1 MKKVLII
8 TYYWPPSGGA
18 GVQRW
23 LKFVKYLRDF
33 GWEPVIFTPENPE
46 APSTDDSL
54 LKDVPDGIEIIKNKI
69 WEPYSFY
76 KKFTG
81 KKSSEKIQAGFIA
94 EKENKFQLLED
105 VAVWLR
111 GNLFIPDARK
121 FWINPSVKLLTSYLK
136 NSPVDLIVS
145 TGPPH
150 STHLIALKLKKR
162 LDIPWLAD
170 FRDPWTNIDFYK
182 DLKLS
187 KRADRIHHKLE
198 REVLEKA
205 DTVTVISRGMEMDFQ
220 TKFKRQYH
228 IIPNGFDDDDMVHA
242 GISAEGYQQDKFVL
256 AHVGSLNKDRNPLNL
271 WKALKK
277 LVDEDNR
284 FASLLEIRNV
294 GKLDI
299 NALNT
304 LKEYGL
310 YKYLNKI
317 SYLSHQ
323 EVIAQQQRATILL
336 LLVNRTPNAKLIV
349 TGKIFEYLISG
360 RPVLCIAPVDGDA
373 AFIINETKCGHVF
386 DFDNVSELKSYLM
399 ESFEQFKRGT
409 LNPLCENVDQYNRR
423 VLTEKMA
430 TLFTKT
436 SNG

>member
-46 APSTDDSL
+46 APSTDESL

-69 WEPYSFY
+69 WEPYTFY

-94 EKENKFQLLED
+94 EKENKFQLLENI
-105 VAVWLR
+105 AVWLR

-121 FWINPSVKLLTSYLK
+121 FWIKPSVKLLAKYLK
-136 NSPVDLIVS
+136 NNPVDLIVS

-150 STHLIALKLKKR
+150 SAHLIALKLKKR
-162 LDIPWLAD
+162 FDIPWLAD

-205 DTVTVISRGMEMDFQ
+205 DAITVISKGMEIDFQ
-220 TKFKRQYH
+220 SKFKRQYH

-242 GISAEGYQQDKFVL
+242 GISPEDYPQDKFVL

-271 WKALKK
+271 WKVLKE
-277 LVDEDNR
+277 LVDEDSR

-304 LKEYGL
+304 LKKYGL
-310 YKYLNKI
+310 NKYLNKI

-386 DFDNVSELKSYLM
+386 DFDNVSELKNYLL
-399 ESFEQFKRGT
+399 EVFEQFKSGT
-409 LNPLCENVDQYNRR
+409 LNPRCENVDQYNRK
-423 VLTEKMA
+423 VLTKKMA
-430 TLFTKT
+430 ALFTKT
-436 SNG
+436 SGK